1 MVLASNWQIN
11 NCNKNWLISIYME
24 IYVENWKENT
34 GSIEYLIWC
43 DLSHTIQKFGL
54 RYFILLVISETINLL
69 EENLGE
75 YIHDLRMSKDIFEQ
89 ETKSTSTTILLQKI
103 SVQKK
108 IYLRNVKERGGQD
121 GRVGRL

>member
-1 MVLASNWQIN
+1 M
-11 NCNKNWLISIYME
+11 
-24 IYVENWKENT
+24 
-34 GSIEYLIWC
+34 
-43 DLSHTIQKFGL
+43 

-108 IYLRNVKERGGQD
+108 IHLRNVKQRGGQD

>member
-1 MVLASNWQIN
+1 M
-11 NCNKNWLISIYME
+11 
-24 IYVENWKENT
+24 
-34 GSIEYLIWC
+34 
-43 DLSHTIQKFGL
+43 
-54 RYFILLVISETINLL
+54 ISETINLL